1 MILVDIE
8 VPANGQRYDFRL
20 DENVSIAE
28 LIEEIGAMLISGTK
42 ENEIEKTG
50 DMLLCDYSCRRILPL
65 DCTLKQCGIGSGYRL
80 VLL

>member
-20 DENVSIAE
+20 DENAYIAD
-28 LIEEIGAMLISGTK
+28 LIEEIGTMMISGPGK
-42 ENEIEKTG
+42 NDAEKIR
-50 DMLLCDYSCRRILPL
+50 DMLLCDYDRRRILPM
-65 DCTLKQCGIGSGYRL
+65 DYTLKQCGIGSGYRL

>member
-20 DENVSIAE
+20 DENAYIAE
-28 LIEEIGAMLISGTK
+28 LIEEIGAMLIPGLE
-42 ENEIEKTG
+42 ENEMEKIR
-50 DMLLCDYSCRRILPL
+50 DMLLCDYGSRRILPL
-65 DCTLKQCGIGSGYRL
+65 DRTLKQCGIGSGYRL